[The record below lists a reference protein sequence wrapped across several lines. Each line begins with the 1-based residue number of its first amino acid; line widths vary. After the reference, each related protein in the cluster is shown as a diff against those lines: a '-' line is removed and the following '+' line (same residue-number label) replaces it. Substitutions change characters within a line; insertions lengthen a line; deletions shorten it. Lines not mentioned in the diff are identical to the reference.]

1 MGLGGLAKVSLAT
14 ARDMAAEAR
23 KTLALGL
30 DPIAEKRRRQSER
43 EQEHSRAKTFGEF
56 ADEYITE
63 HEKGWRNAK
72 HRQQWRNTLTTHA
85 APLRAKTL
93 DAITTED
100 VLRVWRPIWTDK
112 AETAARLR
120 GRIEQILDAAKAR
133 NLSQA

>member
-56 ADEYITE
+56 ADEYIAE

-85 APLRAKTL
+85 SANGSARHMLRLGLAMRPW
-93 DAITTED
+93 
-100 VLRVWRPIWTDK
+100 LRNR
-112 AETAARLR
+112 RL
-120 GRIEQILDAAKAR
+120 E
-133 NLSQA
+133 N